1 MLLVN
6 LGTMATYVSGRLMI
20 KKKKTVNQTN
30 RVLFNLGIKYI
41 NIISGFL
48 FLDFLSLLQRE
59 NPLIFDKRKEISLFF
74 SDIYKILK
82 ILQLKKIKSNDI
94 IELFVGDETIIVE
107 KISND
112 IFILNT
118 KLDISS
124 I

>member
-20 KKKKTVNQTN
+20 KKKTVNQTN